1 MLFQESLAGN
11 VGILVPELENDPN
24 MKRMFFVSDLG
35 DNPAEHTGIRKE
47 FNHFWGKGFLLAQ
60 QVKLQ
65 LFLCRKVLRRVVNH
79 RRVCHQVSPAVDMQ
93 TTRLNSYEAFYQSG

>member
-1 MLFQESLAGN
+1 VHNHPARANNFGRQALDGWKVMLFQESLAGN

-65 LFLCRKVLRRVVNH
+65 LFLCR
-79 RRVCHQVSPAVDMQ
+79 
-93 TTRLNSYEAFYQSG
+93 